1 MAKTRVYELAR
12 DLNLT
17 NQILLSKL
25 NDLDIS
31 VKSHMSSLDDD
42 SVARV
47 KTIFFGK
54 KEVSIEETR
63 IKPTVIRRRRKK
75 VTVEVVPEPTPDT
88 VEIAAE
94 AEATEKVAESK
105 EAPGEQEPAEAV
117 EEIETADEKPS
128 EELKEV
134 DVKVAEELIE
144 VDVKPVQ
151 ETPVSE
157 DAPVTLKKKSKK
169 VKKESAAK
177 IIQLPVKPVEKPPI
191 KKVVTPEKPK
201 GKVER
206 LPPRAPA
213 VKPGVSPKELPPKET
228 KKKKGKREPEEG
240 EGNKKFLKKKISFRK
255 KSVVEGAALYDS
267 GYRTRKPRKGAK
279 GKAAATG
286 QKTQITTAKAIKR
299 RIKIDDA
306 IVLSELAKRMGIKSG
321 EMIKTLMG
329 MGVMAT
335 VNQSIDYDTAVL
347 VAAEFDYEV
356 ERAAFEEEEILKQKA
371 DGPEKLQERPPVVTI
386 MGHVDHGKTSLLDV
400 IRKTHVTET
409 EAGGITQHI
418 GAYLVATDKDQRAFL
433 DTRS

>member
-63 IKPTVIRRRRKK
+63 IKSTVIRRRRKK

-201 GKVER
+201 AK
-206 LPPRAPA
+206 L
-213 VKPGVSPKELPPKET
+213 
-228 KKKKGKREPEEG
+228 
-240 EGNKKFLKKKISFRK
+240 
-255 KSVVEGAALYDS
+255 S
-267 GYRTRKPRKGAK
+267 GC
-279 GKAAATG
+279 
-286 QKTQITTAKAIKR
+286 R
-299 RIKIDDA
+299 R
-306 IVLSELAKRMGIKSG
+306 VH
-321 EMIKTLMG
+321 
-329 MGVMAT
+329 
-335 VNQSIDYDTAVL
+335 
-347 VAAEFDYEV
+347 
-356 ERAAFEEEEILKQKA
+356 
-371 DGPEKLQERPPVVTI
+371 RP
-386 MGHVDHGKTSLLDV
+386 
-400 IRKTHVTET
+400 
-409 EAGGITQHI
+409 
-418 GAYLVATDKDQRAFL
+418 
-433 DTRS
+433 